1 MGDTRPGATGEIT
14 MDQVLDRPRV
24 EVMRSRLRH
33 HALEPLDAAE
43 VRDVVAIV
51 RRDPDFASGICF
63 ETIELLEP
71 SAEALHG
78 GTTSREARANLF
90 RDTEN
95 GVWRVTVSIA
105 RGRVLTRTFVAGARP
120 MIQLEQFMVVEDL
133 TRADPRFVAAC
144 ATRGI
149 TDMSLVCVD
158 PWSAGSTNLPDEAG
172 LHVAHTFCWL
182 RTRDNDN
189 LYAHP
194 IEGLN
199 AVIDLKAKTVLRVD
213 DHGVLPVPM
222 AESNYE
228 RQFFTAFR
236 PKLKPLDI
244 VQPEGPSFVLD
255 GHSIAWDRWSLV
267 IGFNAREAITL
278 HDIRF
283 DGRPLFRRASLVEMV
298 VPYGSPK
305 GAHHRKNVFDIGE
318 YGLGKLANSLTLG
331 CDCLGHIAY
340 LDADLNTM
348 TGEAFK
354 IEKAICIHEE
364 DDGLLWKHW
373 DFRTD
378 RTEVRRGRKLVIS
391 CVCTVGNY
399 EYASYWM
406 FKQDG
411 EIEFEMKATGIVNT
425 VGCRP
430 GSPSK
435 YGVEVSPGVE
445 GQIHQH
451 AFCARLEPA
460 LDGDTNSV
468 VECDTRVEDDDM
480 NPHGNGFYVAETTLE
495 RDVGRKA
502 DYETQRYW
510 RIVNPN
516 KLNGLGQPVGYKL
529 APSNVIKPF
538 LRPDSP
544 SGRRSA
550 FTENHLWVTAYD
562 PEERYP
568 GGDFMNRSTGA
579 GGLPDMVAKG
589 RAIAD
594 RRIVL
599 WHVFGLHHN
608 PRPEDFPVQ
617 PCISTGFKLMPS
629 GFFDRNPAIDL
640 PPDINAASR
649 LHGTCSSCHPA

>member
-1 MGDTRPGATGEIT
+1 M
-14 MDQVLDRPRV
+14 
-24 EVMRSRLRH
+24 
-33 HALEPLDAAE
+33 
-43 VRDVVAIV
+43 
-51 RRDPDFASGICF
+51 
-63 ETIELLEP
+63 
-71 SAEALHG
+71 
-78 GTTSREARANLF
+78 
-90 RDTEN
+90 
-95 GVWRVTVSIA
+95 
-105 RGRVLTRTFVAGARP
+105 
-120 MIQLEQFMVVEDL
+120 
-133 TRADPRFVAAC
+133 
-144 ATRGI
+144 
-149 TDMSLVCVD
+149 
-158 PWSAGSTNLPDEAG
+158 
-172 LHVAHTFCWL
+172 
-182 RTRDNDN
+182 
-189 LYAHP
+189 
-194 IEGLN
+194 
-199 AVIDLKAKTVLRVD
+199 
-213 DHGVLPVPM
+213 
-222 AESNYE
+222 
-228 RQFFTAFR
+228 
-236 PKLKPLDI
+236 
-244 VQPEGPSFVLD
+244 QPEGASFVLD

-298 VPYGSPK
+298 VPYGSPN

-340 LDADLNTM
+340 LDADLTTM
-348 TGEAFK
+348 TGEAFT

-378 RTEVRRGRKLVIS
+378 RSEVRRGRKLVIS

-399 EYASYWM
+399 EYASYWT

-411 EIEFEMKATGIVNT
+411 EIAFEMKATGIVNT

-468 VECDTRVEDDDM
+468 VECDTLVEADEL

-495 RDVGRKA
+495 RDGGRKA

-516 KLNGLGQPVGYKL
+516 KLNGLGRPVGYKL

-538 LRPDSP
+538 VKPDSP
-544 SGRRSA
+544 SGRR
-550 FTENHLWVTAYD
+550 
-562 PEERYP
+562 ERLYSKP
-568 GGDFMNRSTGA
+568 PLGHGPRPRGALSGRGVHEPLDRGRRPPRHGGEGPRDRGPPHRALARLRPAPQPAA
-579 GGLPDMVAKG
+579 GGLP
-589 RAIAD
+589 RAALHQHGLHAD
-594 RRIVL
+594 A
-599 WHVFGLHHN
+599 FGLFRSQPGH
-608 PRPEDFPVQ
+608 RPAAGHQCGEP
-617 PCISTGFKLMPS
+617 PS
-629 GFFDRNPAIDL
+629 RR
-640 PPDINAASR
+640 AA
-649 LHGTCSSCHPA
+649 CPSCHSA